1 MQASHPTIADVARAA
16 GVSKGLVSFAL
27 NDRPGVSPESRTR
40 ILAAA
45 EELGWSPSVR
55 ARSLSYDVSFA
66 VGLVIA
72 RDPEIIADDSFFPS
86 FISGVERV
94 LAPRGQ
100 SLVLSVVGD
109 ERLEEA
115 TYRRLAAERRV
126 DGVILTDLRAAD
138 SRVTLLQSVG
148 LRAISLGRTDVD
160 ASAIPAVTLD
170 DAPAIHD
177 AVRHL
182 VSLGH
187 TRIAHVA
194 GPDRLLH
201 AARRKASFLHAIAS
215 SNLAAPVVVETDF
228 TAADGARATAEL
240 LERAERPTAIVYAND
255 AMAIAGIGVARR
267 AGLDVP
273 RDVSIVG
280 FDDSAIGRYIEPA
293 LTTVATDARGWGF
306 TAADALLRLVGGDE
320 VGDIEL
326 APAELVVRDSTAT
339 APTETSTDRRQ
350 R

>member
-1 MQASHPTIADVARAA
+1 MAASRPTIADVARAA

-27 NDRPGVSPESRTR
+27 NGRPGVSSESRVR

-45 EELGWSPSVR
+45 DELGWSPSIR
-55 ARSLSYDVSFA
+55 ARSLSADQSFA
-66 VGLVIA
+66 IGLVIA

-100 SLVLSVVGD
+100 SLVLSVVAD

-126 DGVILTDLRAAD
+126 DGVILTDLRSDDA
-138 SRVTLLQSVG
+138 RVPLLHDIG
-148 LRAISLGRTDVD
+148 LRAVSLGRPDVE
-160 ASAIPAVTLD
+160 ATAIPAITLD

-177 AVRHL
+177 VVRHL
-182 VSLGH
+182 VDLGH

-194 GPDRLLH
+194 GPARMLH
-201 AARRKASFLHAIAS
+201 AGRRKASFVRAM
-215 SNLAAPVVVETDF
+215 AAFDLDEPVIVETNF
-228 TAADGARATAEL
+228 SAEDGASVTAEL
-240 LERAERPTAIVYAND
+240 LDGPTRPTAIVYAND
-255 AMAIAGIGVARR
+255 AMAIAGLGVVRR

-273 RDVSIVG
+273 GHLSIVG
-280 FDDSAIGRYIEPA
+280 FDDSAIGRFIEPS
-293 LTTVATDARGWGF
+293 LTTVATDAMGWGF
-306 TAADALLRLVGGDE
+306 TAADALLRLVGGDD

-326 APAELVVRDSTAT
+326 APAELVIRASTA
-339 APTETSTDRRQ
+339 
-350 R
+350 